1 MKILKYFTLIFILL
15 NVPTFGVKTFGSTI
29 GGLLSVLLF
38 ACIILYYFLNKKQKL
53 PIPFLLIGLTYFL
66 IAGINYSGI
75 INDYLID
82 AIKYFIFIIS
92 IVHLAKNTTQKE
104 LVVLMSIGAISVLI
118 NAIFFSTH
126 YGRYGGFYINPNKA
140 GFACLIAFSLSFLIK
155 SKILKLTL
163 QLLIVTAG
171 IMTLSR
177 SFIILLILVNII
189 ALVAD
194 RKNSISL
201 LAGTFA
207 IVIVLTVSSI
217 FQLNTSRFS
226 AFQSIFSSEEIE
238 TKTITQGSREET
250 WALYTDMILDNVVIG
265 SGYNTLHGNKGNYAA
280 DIRNSVHNT
289 YLMALGEAGIIPFLL
304 FIIVYISLF
313 VKSLK
318 YYKSN
323 PEYLCIATILLTFLL
338 VSHNYFDNYLVLF
351 ISIWL
356 YEKVKLKKDENLLID
371 IEKPIVKH

>member
-1 MKILKYFTLIFILL
+1 MKVLKYFTLILILL

-29 GGLLSVLLF
+29 GGILSVLLF
-38 ACIILYYFLNKKQKL
+38 ASIILYYFINKKLKI
-53 PIPFLLIGLTYFL
+53 PIPFLLIGITYFL
-66 IAGINYSGI
+66 ISGI
-75 INDYLID
+75 SYTGILRDFIID
-82 AIKYFIFIIS
+82 AVKYFIFIIS
-92 IVHLAKNTTQKE
+92 IVHLAKHTTRKE
-104 LVVLMSIGAISVLI
+104 LSIIMAIGAISVLI
-118 NAIFFSTH
+118 NAIVFSTH

-140 GFACLIAFSLSFLIK
+140 GFACLIAFSLTFFIK
-155 SKILKLTL
+155 SKVLKLGL

-177 SFIILLILVNII
+177 SFIILLVLVNII
-189 ALVAD
+189 AMVAD

-201 LAGTFA
+201 LAGSFA

-226 AFQSIFSSEEIE
+226 AFQSIFSSSEIE
-238 TKTITQGSREET
+238 TKTITQGSRDET
-250 WALYTDMILDNVVIG
+250 WALYTDMILNNVVIG

-304 FIIVYISLF
+304 FIIVYISLL

-351 ISIWL
+351 VSIWL
-356 YEKVKLKKDENLLID
+356 YEKVKLKNDD
-371 IEKPIVKH
+371 ILEIESE